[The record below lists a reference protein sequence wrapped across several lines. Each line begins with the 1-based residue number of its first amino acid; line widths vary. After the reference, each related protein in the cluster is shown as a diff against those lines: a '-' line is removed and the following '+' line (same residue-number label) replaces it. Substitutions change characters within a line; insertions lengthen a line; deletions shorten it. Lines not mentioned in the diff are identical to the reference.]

1 MESIQITGN
10 KARFDNY
17 LTDPMKIPKNGKVC
31 LNKASFSI
39 PCWTQ
44 RYLEV
49 PSIATPTDIML
60 YLELNG
66 VQTSITWAEFHTAWD
81 TLNLIEQRSQAEFYN
96 GTYKFFFNNLNLFF
110 DQNALDTATVPTLTE
125 VLSKAFDDKFSFYQF
140 TSQDVIVNAI
150 DTDVSKTDLLV
161 INGVEYEPRPTNLK
175 IDSLKIV
182 AKYAPDKMFN
192 STPVNIGDGAID
204 NFLEIND
211 VTVVNN
217 NGFGAKITFTHVGT
231 PKIYGGIAVNES
243 IKIDPNGGYWS
254 FKPNLTGTSGSMIC
268 SFLMTNDLNFSTNT
282 TFVDPNN
289 FPFGIIFEQDGDGQY
304 FRLLDNIVNDGTN
317 SRVVQYPTED
327 SKIFE
332 LQNDSDRFF
341 ISCWKAPDF
350 AENRKNYVFSV
361 YVAHASDDPSDS
373 ELLWTSEYLLPN
385 PGISLYPIAIADDS
399 NLELKQNRYIPKS
412 LDSANMEDLV
422 NYGSDAS
429 FTITPN
435 NFQNFDLSTFKFF
448 NDLGLYQN
456 DSNFATGLF
465 NRELTS
471 YNNGGAS
478 NSISW
483 TTGKLPKKY
492 FVGVKNYTDIFDVSD
507 GFLNLKSGQVELP
520 RQIEISL
527 LNLGHTPHTGSFAQE
542 VLFTEPDINKVISYI
557 NTDPIYFNSE
567 NNMYIEY
574 VYEAFNLVC
583 RRLKN
588 RSKIPLAN
596 FQIKLGYKNFITN
609 LEENI
614 DQVRGTVK
622 LEILFEQDHADDSE

>member
-17 LTDPMKIPKNGKVC
+17 LTDPMTIPKNGKVC

-39 PCWTQ
+39 PVWTQ

-49 PSIATPTDIML
+49 PAIATPTDIML
-60 YLELNG
+60 TVKLNG
-66 VQTSITWAEFHTAWD
+66 VSASITWADFHSAWD
-81 TLNLIEQRSQAEFYN
+81 DLNLIEVRSQAEFYN

-110 DQNALDTATVPTLTE
+110 DQDNLDTNTLPTVTE
-125 VLSKAFDDKFSFYQF
+125 VLAAAFDSKFSFYKF
-140 TSQDVIVNAI
+140 TSQDVIVNSI
-150 DTDVSKTDLLV
+150 DTDISKTDVLT
-161 INGVEYEPRPTNLK
+161 INTIPYEPRPTNLK

-182 AKYAPDKMFN
+182 ANYAPYKMFYQ
-192 STPVNIGDGAID
+192 TPTNIGDGAIN
-204 NFLEIND
+204 NFLAIND
-211 VTVVNN
+211 VTVVNVN
-217 NGFGAKITFTHVGT
+217 NFGAKITFTHVGT

-254 FKPNLTGTSGSMIC
+254 FKPDLTGTSGSMIC

-282 TFVDPNN
+282 TSVDPNN
-289 FPFGIIFEQDGDGQY
+289 FPFGIIFEQDADGKY
-304 FRLLDNIVNDGTN
+304 FRVLDNIVNDGTA

-327 SKIFE
+327 SKIFN
-332 LQNDSDRFF
+332 LQNDADRFF

-361 YVAHASDDPSDS
+361 YVAHASDDPAFA
-373 ELLWTSEYLLPN
+373 ELVWQSEYLLPN
-385 PGISLYPIAIADDS
+385 PGLSLYPIAIADDS

-412 LDSANMEDLV
+412 VDSTTMGQIL

-429 FTITPN
+429 FTILPN
-435 NFQNFDLSTFKFF
+435 NKENMDLRTFTFF

-456 DSNFATGLF
+456 DSKEVSGVIT
-465 NRELTS
+465 RQLTS
-471 YNNGGAS
+471 YASGGS
-478 NSISW
+478 SSSVSW
-483 TTGKLPKKY
+483 ITGKMPKKY
-492 FVGVKNYTDIFDVSD
+492 FVGVKNYTDIFDVSN
-507 GFLNLKSGQVELP
+507 GFINLKAGQSELP
-520 RQIEISL
+520 RQIEVSL
-527 LNLGHTPHTGSFAQE
+527 LNLGHTPHTGSFAQD

-557 NTDPIYFNSE
+557 NTDPSYFNTE
-567 NNMYIEY
+567 NNMYLEY

-588 RSKIPLAN
+588 RSKTPLAN
-596 FQIKLGYKNFITN
+596 FQIKLGYKNFLTN
-609 LEENI
+609 SEEVI

-622 LEILFEQDHADDSE
+622 LEILFEKDEDEE